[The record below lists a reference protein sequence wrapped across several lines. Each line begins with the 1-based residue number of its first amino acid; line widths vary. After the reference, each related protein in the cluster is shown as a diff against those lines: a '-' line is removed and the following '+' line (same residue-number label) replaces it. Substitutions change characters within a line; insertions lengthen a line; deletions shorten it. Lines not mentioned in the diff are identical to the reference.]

1 MKTSIGSTPQRSEK
15 KIVKKFCAR
24 LFLSK
29 KKHATEW
36 SCSIAPGVKVD
47 GPNGRKLHVYA
58 IVSDHGPESLKTFG
72 LTRSMRRVVSL

>member
-1 MKTSIGSTPQRSEK
+1 
-15 KIVKKFCAR
+15 
-24 LFLSK
+24 
-29 KKHATEW
+29 
-36 SCSIAPGVKVD
+36 VD